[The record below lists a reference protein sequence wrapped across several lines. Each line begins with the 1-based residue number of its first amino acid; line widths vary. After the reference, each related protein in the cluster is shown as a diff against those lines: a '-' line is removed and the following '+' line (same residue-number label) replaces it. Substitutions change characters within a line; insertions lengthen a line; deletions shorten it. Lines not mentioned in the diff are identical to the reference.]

1 MLLAAAPSQ
10 TAARQAQL
18 SGDLYPM
25 AAQPAGKR
33 VKVRVK
39 DVARLSGNESYTLTG
54 YGVVVGLAGTGDSD
68 SSLIQRTISNIM
80 QNFNVIVDEADVKA
94 KNTACVMVTATI
106 KGKAHRGDMIEASVS
121 AVGDSKSL
129 LGGALLLTPLLGA
142 DGEVWGVAQ
151 GPVTTGGF
159 LFGDSGAGGNQK
171 VKNHPTAGL
180 LSNGVKLMRDVGG
193 LLGGKDMITYYLRNP
208 DFTSAVNL
216 SETINKRFF
225 ASAVALDSATVRIR
239 VPSEYKD
246 EERVVQFISEV
257 EQLEFQTDTIARV
270 VFNEKTGTIVIGSE
284 VKISE
289 AVITHGN
296 ITVNIKKTDMASQ
309 PNSFTR
315 GGETMRLNDTR
326 TDVSG
331 DEKAKFTKIDDIVT
345 VGQMVDML
353 NRLGVGARD
362 MMMIFHSLK
371 AAGALHAELEAM

>member
-1 MLLAAAPSQ
+1 
-10 TAARQAQL
+10 
-18 SGDLYPM
+18 
-25 AAQPAGKR
+25 
-33 VKVRVK
+33 
-39 DVARLSGNESYTLTG
+39 
-54 YGVVVGLAGTGDSD
+54 
-68 SSLIQRTISNIM
+68 
-80 QNFNVIVDEADVKA
+80 
-94 KNTACVMVTATI
+94 MVTATI